1 MDKPKAR
8 KITGGS
14 SSDKSHTSTIDPFSA
29 PASQKVR
36 TTWET
41 ILYILHQILELPI
54 TAVLLGFGF
63 ILPELRDWIANFGMG
78 KAFDP
83 ARDIDSLEGKVILVT
98 GGALYIPIHCQNLV
112 LIHL

>member
-1 MDKPKAR
+1 MDELKAR
-8 KITGGS
+8 KITGGGP
-14 SSDKSHTSTIDPFSA
+14 SDDSHTSTTDLASA

-36 TTWET
+36 TNWET

-63 ILPELRDWIANFGMG
+63 ILPELRDWISSFGMG

-98 GGALYIPIHCQNLV
+98 GGTRSSQ
-112 LIHL
+112 LIVKASD